1 MCSVQTP
8 LSPGVTFV
16 QPHPDNTFFQLT
28 REAREISIQGG
39 KGLGQIVD
47 LSTSCK
53 IGSWLNE
60 NDFFSLNNLAQSWLM
75 TAHVMPSLSPCIKI
89 SLE

>member
-28 REAREISIQGG
+28 REAREISIQGAG
-39 KGLGQIVD
+39 TDCGPVN
-47 LSTSCK
+47 
-53 IGSWLNE
+53 WL
-60 NDFFSLNNLAQSWLM
+60 
-75 TAHVMPSLSPCIKI
+75 
-89 SLE
+89 